1 MEKFVWSDEYSVG
14 IASDDEHHKKFFS
27 IANDLID
34 LLNGENVTKEKLMS
48 AVKRLVDYGVGHF
61 KEEEAHFDLE
71 NYRDAPQHIAAH
83 DVFRK
88 RTERYVRALDEPDT
102 DIQQL
107 GSEIAT
113 FSIYWLS
120 DHILLVDKQYTIFLR
135 NKDGDSLSH
144 ETGNETV

>member
-1 MEKFVWSDEYSVG
+1 MEKFIWSDEYSVG
-14 IASDDEHHKKFFS
+14 IPSDDEHHKKFFS

-34 LLNGENVTKEKLMS
+34 FVNDQNVTKENLVK
-48 AVKRLVDYGVGHF
+48 AVERLVNYGISHF

-71 NYRDAPQHIAAH
+71 NYRDAHHHVAAH

-88 RTERYVRALDEPDT
+88 RTERYMRALDEPNA
-102 DIQQL
+102 DIHQL

-113 FSIYWLS
+113 FTIYWLS

-135 NKDGDSLSH
+135 AQDAKD
-144 ETGNETV
+144 